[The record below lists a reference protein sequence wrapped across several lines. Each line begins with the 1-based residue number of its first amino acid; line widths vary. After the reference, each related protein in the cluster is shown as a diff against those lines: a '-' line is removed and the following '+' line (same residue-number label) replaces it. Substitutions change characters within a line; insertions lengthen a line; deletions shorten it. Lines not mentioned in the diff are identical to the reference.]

1 MKPFSTAEAP
11 SGIPPVGIR
20 LDPVPLW
27 GIQNAMMR
35 VISMTTNE
43 FQVTGM
49 HCGHCESAVREEVA
63 KVAGVEQIDV
73 SAASGRLLISASD
86 PLDDAAVLAAVV
98 EAGYEAARV

>member
-1 MKPFSTAEAP
+1 
-11 SGIPPVGIR
+11 
-20 LDPVPLW
+20 
-27 GIQNAMMR
+27 
-35 VISMTTNE
+35 MTTNE

-86 PLDDAAVLAAVV
+86 PLDDAAVLAAVS